1 MLPPDIEFDP
11 DDNYADGHAGTEFGD
26 DDSTEALVWQL
37 LLLINP
43 GDEETALRQFGAYQ
57 DASVDAD
64 DVETAW
70 LLKDVIDWTSGFSVQ
85 AADSATFIDAIAE
98 LVARWNLRIDWGVE
112 DPTDDD
118 FLAATDVPALMAVAH
133 DRLREYG
140 YSLWTWNTAA
150 GAPAGGAGDD
160 IHAGWITLSRDDEAM
175 RALAAELGIELR
187 AGSDAF

>member
-11 DDNYADGHAGTEFGD
+11 DDNYADGHSGAEFGE

-118 FLAATDVPALMAVAH
+118 FLAATDVPALMAVAY

-140 YSLWTWNTAA
+140 YSLWTWNAA
-150 GAPAGGAGDD
+150 TGAPAGGAGGD